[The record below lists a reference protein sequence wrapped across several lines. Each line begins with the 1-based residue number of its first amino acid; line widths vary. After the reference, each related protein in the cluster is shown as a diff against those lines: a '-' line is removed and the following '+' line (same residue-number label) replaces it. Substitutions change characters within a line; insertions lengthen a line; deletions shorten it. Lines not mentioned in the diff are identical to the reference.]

1 MRQSR
6 VFWWLL
12 RAGQA
17 AVVLEAALGGVLVL
31 MGRKESSLHLIYG
44 LLPLGIS
51 FVAEQLRIASAQ
63 MVLDRRGFESTADV
77 GQLPESEQRVV
88 VVSILQRELGVMVL
102 AALVILV
109 LLIRAAGT
117 GGLGAR
123 AYVVGPPAS
132 TPLVAAVG
140 GRSRCCEVLRWRASH
155 KPAPGVGIPSPPPRR
170 LLHRASGTCQCT
182 MSVPYAPSAWSD
194 RIEEAIR

>member
-1 MRQSR
+1 VKLVHLVVGILSLALMGSAGIWGAWCWYR
-6 VFWWLL
+6 VRHSPWFWRLL

-63 MVLDRRGFESTADV
+63 MVLDSRGFQSSAEV
-77 GQLPESEQRVV
+77 GELPESEQRVI
-88 VVSILQRELGVMVL
+88 VVSIVQRELGVMVL

-117 GGLGAR
+117 GG
-123 AYVVGPPAS
+123 
-132 TPLVAAVG
+132 
-140 GRSRCCEVLRWRASH
+140 
-155 KPAPGVGIPSPPPRR
+155 
-170 LLHRASGTCQCT
+170 
-182 MSVPYAPSAWSD
+182 
-194 RIEEAIR
+194 

>member
-1 MRQSR
+1 MKLVHLIVGVLCSR
-6 VFWWLL
+6 SWAAPGCGARGAGTGCGAVAWFWRLL

-63 MVLDRRGFESTADV
+63 MVLDSRGFESTAAV
-77 GQLPESEQRVV
+77 GELPEDEQRVV

-117 GGLGAR
+117 GG
-123 AYVVGPPAS
+123 
-132 TPLVAAVG
+132 
-140 GRSRCCEVLRWRASH
+140 
-155 KPAPGVGIPSPPPRR
+155 
-170 LLHRASGTCQCT
+170 
-182 MSVPYAPSAWSD
+182 
-194 RIEEAIR
+194 

>member
-1 MRQSR
+1 MKLVHLVVGVLSIVLMGGAGLWGAWCWYR
-6 VFWWLL
+6 VRHSPWFWRLL

-17 AVVLEAALGGVLVL
+17 VVVIEAALGGVLVL

-63 MVLDRRGFESTADV
+63 MVLDNRGFESTASV

-117 GGLGAR
+117 GG
-123 AYVVGPPAS
+123 
-132 TPLVAAVG
+132 
-140 GRSRCCEVLRWRASH
+140 
-155 KPAPGVGIPSPPPRR
+155 
-170 LLHRASGTCQCT
+170 
-182 MSVPYAPSAWSD
+182 
-194 RIEEAIR
+194 